1 MCPYISPIKKIK
13 SRKVLRLL
21 SNSIRLK
28 INIITLGCSKNNVD
42 SEVLAA
48 QLQRHGHKVYHNSAA
63 EHGIDT
69 VIINTCAFIQD
80 AKAQAV
86 DEILL
91 QAERKKRG
99 YIKKVYVIGCLAQR
113 YEQDLR
119 ESVPEIDG
127 ILPFA
132 QLGELLGEPQFD
144 LLQQSERLLSTPP
157 HYAYLKVSEGCDR
170 QCSYC
175 AIPLI
180 RGKQVSKPVELIVR
194 EAEELAAKGVKELML
209 IAQDLTYYG
218 MDLYGKRELEKLLR
232 KLAQVKGLEWIRL
245 HYAYP
250 INFPYEIL
258 DVMNESPNIC
268 KYLDIPLQHVSEEVL
283 KSMGRG
289 GNRDQM
295 YRLVERIRDKV
306 PGIALRSTLISSYP
320 TETREQHK
328 ELVQFVKDM
337 RFDRLGFFSYS
348 QEEGTPAYDLGD
360 PIKEREKNRR
370 LEELIAT
377 QEEIAL
383 DLNRKKVGS
392 VLKVIIDTEDARHYV
407 GRTEFDSPDVDNAVL
422 IPKKEKLKI
431 GEFYPVRIDK
441 ADSFDLYGTK
451 V

>member
-1 MCPYISPIKKIK
+1 MIRRQTSC
-13 SRKVLRLL
+13 LL
-21 SNSIRLK
+21 SYCYHHTKHHSMH

-48 QLQRHGHKVYHNSAA
+48 QLEQRGHQVSHNSSADR
-63 EHGIDT
+63 GIDM
-69 VIINTCAFIQD
+69 VVINTCAFIQD
-80 AKAQAV
+80 AKEQSV

-91 QAERKKRG
+91 QLERKKRG
-99 YIKKVYVIGCLAQR
+99 YIKRVYVIGCLAQR
-113 YEQDLR
+113 YTEDLG
-119 ESVPEIDG
+119 ESLPEIDG
-127 ILPFA
+127 IFPFA
-132 QLGELLGEPQFD
+132 TVGQLLGENKFD
-144 LLQQSERLLSTPP
+144 LLQQTDRILSTPS

-180 RGKQVSKPVELIVR
+180 RGKQVSKPVEMLVD
-194 EAEELAAKGVKELML
+194 EATKLAESGVKELML

-218 MDLYGKRELEKLLR
+218 MDLYQRRDLERLLR
-232 KLAQVKGLEWIRL
+232 KIAQVKGIEWIRL

-258 DVMNESPNIC
+258 DVMNDYPNIC
-268 KYLDIPLQHVSEEVL
+268 RYLDIPLQHVSEEVL

-306 PGIALRSTLISSYP
+306 PGIALRTTLISSYP

-348 QEEGTPAYDLGD
+348 QEEGTPAYELGD

-377 QEEIAL
+377 QEDIAL
-383 DLNRKKVGS
+383 ELNQAKVGS
-392 VLKVIIDTEDARHYV
+392 VLKVIVDTEEDGHYI
-407 GRTEFDSPDVDNAVL
+407 GRTEFDSPDVDDSVIIDGN
-422 IPKKEKLKI
+422 EKLEI
-431 GEFYPVRIDK
+431 GHFYPVRINK
-441 ADSFDLYGTK
+441 ADHFDLYGTK
-451 V
+451 A

>member
-1 MCPYISPIKKIK
+1 MPITNQKNN
-13 SRKVLRLL
+13 LMH
-21 SNSIRLK
+21 

-48 QLQRHGHKVYHNSAA
+48 QLQRRGHKVYHNSAA
-63 EHGIDT
+63 ERGIDT

-80 AKAQAV
+80 AKSQAV
-86 DEILL
+86 DEILI
-91 QAERKKRG
+91 QAERKRRG

-113 YEQDLR
+113 YEQELR

-127 ILPFA
+127 VLPFGMV
-132 QLGELLGEPQFD
+132 GELLDEPQFD

-194 EAEELAAKGVKELML
+194 EAEALAAQGVKELML

-218 MDLYGKRELEKLLR
+218 MDLYGKRELERLLR
-232 KLAQVKGLEWIRL
+232 QLSRAEGLEWIRL

-258 DVMNESPNIC
+258 DVINDSPNIC

-289 GNRDQM
+289 GNPDQM

-306 PGIALRSTLISSYP
+306 PGIALRSTLISGYP

-348 QEEGTPAYDLGD
+348 QEEGTPAYPLGD
-360 PIKEREKNRR
+360 PIKESEKNRR

-377 QEEIAL
+377 QEQIAL
-383 DLNRKKVGS
+383 DLNQKKVGS
-392 VLKVIIDTEDARHYV
+392 VLKVLIDTEDARHYI
-407 GRTEFDSPDVDNAVL
+407 GRTEHDSPDVDDAVL